1 MRRKPEFEGDELNIW
16 AAFTDLMSNALLIL
30 SLILVIPLL
39 INITKT
45 KDIIK
50 AKDTTQEAEKYKE
63 KSIDLEN
70 KNKNLEQKIN
80 NLEKSINQF
89 NTSSNIPKSNTPPI
103 IFLSD
108 SGAIRFKSGSAGLQG
123 QQMLQEFDKAGGL
136 IEAIESNA
144 KLYGINLV
152 EIIGHTDLQPIGSL
166 ASNLDKNLLNIA
178 NNIDIDRATTD
189 SLVAGSN
196 ADLGLMRAV
205 EIMRILRY
213 YQGNN
218 KRLQGLEFRAYS
230 AAQLVPPKLP
240 NNEKPKDDDKRRI
253 EIRFTRLDENNTIR
267 R

>member
-1 MRRKPEFEGDELNIW
+1 MRRKFESEGDDLNIW
-16 AAFTDLMSNALLIL
+16 VAFTDLMSNSFLIINL
-30 SLILVIPLL
+30 FLITSLL
-39 INITKT
+39 INTATSK
-45 KDIIK
+45 
-50 AKDTTQEAEKYKE
+50 
-63 KSIDLEN
+63 
-70 KNKNLEQKIN
+70 
-80 NLEKSINQF
+80 
-89 NTSSNIPKSNTPPI
+89 SSNGELKKSNTPPI
-103 IFLSD
+103 IFLRD

-123 QQMLQEFDKAGGL
+123 QQMLQEFGKAGGL
-136 IEAIESNA
+136 IEAIENNA

-152 EIIGHTDLQPIGSL
+152 EIIGHTDLQPIGSV
-166 ASNLDKNLLNIA
+166 ASNLDKNLFNIA
-178 NNIDIDRATTD
+178 NNIDIDRATAD

-230 AAQLVPPKLP
+230 AAQLVPPKLS

-253 EIRFTRLDENNTIR
+253 EIRFTRLDENNAIR